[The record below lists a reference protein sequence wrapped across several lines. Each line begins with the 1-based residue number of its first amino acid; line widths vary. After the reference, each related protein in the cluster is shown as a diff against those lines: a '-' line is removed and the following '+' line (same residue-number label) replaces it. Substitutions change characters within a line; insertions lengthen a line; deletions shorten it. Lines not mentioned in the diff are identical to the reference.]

1 MIFNEK
7 DFGEFL
13 YQHQTDTLLPP
24 KTYTVWELSILAKY
38 LRQEL
43 KKSENE
49 IRNGIIKFCNLNY
62 PGFDVD
68 VEYDK
73 INKVLAECYKTD
85 LRGSVPVPITKNEW
99 ENIQKCSTEKT
110 QKLLF
115 AILAVAKFNRL
126 NPVLSVEDEDDKKQ
140 YEDTRLRCNETEA
153 NLYKLMKISFANNKD
168 KFLPYGEL
176 GKQGLNLVE
185 AVNSN
190 KVKRILCFGD
200 IVSKK
205 DDDLIYI
212 KDFNKLPDYFLALKE
227 NKRIK
232 VCEECKEIF
241 IDNSKNNLQRKC
253 QNCKKAKK
261 KKKTER
267 KFCVDCN
274 KEIIIKRNNQHSQIR
289 CKDCQKKLE
298 SQKKVQKYQL
308 VAMKT
313 KTIVCEDCNKE
324 IIVPSTYRRN
334 RCDECYKIYRKNKIN
349 ENAKKYYEK
358 TINKDI

>member
-13 YQHQTDTLLPP
+13 YKHQTDTVLPP

-43 KKSENE
+43 KKSEKE
-49 IRNGIIKFCNLNY
+49 IKNGIIKFCNLNY

-68 VEYDK
+68 VEYEK

-99 ENIQKCSTEKT
+99 ENIQKCSTEKI

-126 NPVLSVEDEDDKKQ
+126 NPVLFLEENEEEKQ
-140 YEDTRLRCNETEA
+140 YGDTRLRCNETEA
-153 NLYKLMKISFANNKD
+153 NLYKLMKISFVDAKD

-176 GKQGLNLVE
+176 GSQGLKLIE

-200 IVSKK
+200 LEPKEEDV
-205 DDDLIYI
+205 LILI
-212 KDFNKLPDYFLALKE
+212 EDFNNLPDYFLALKE

-232 VCEECKEIF
+232 NCEECGKIF

-253 QNCKKAKK
+253 HDCKQAKK
-261 KKKTER
+261 TKKTER
-267 KFCVDCN
+267 KFCIDCS
-274 KEIIIKRNNQHSQIR
+274 KEIFIKYNNQASQIR
-289 CKDCQKKLE
+289 CKECQQKFE
-298 SQKKVQKYQL
+298 SQKKAEKYRQI
-308 VAMKT
+308 ATKT
-313 KTIVCEDCNKE
+313 KTIICEDCGKE
-324 IIVPSTYRRN
+324 IIVPSTYRRS
-334 RCDECYKIYRKNKIN
+334 RCDECYEIYRKNKIN
-349 ENAKKYYEK
+349 ENAKKYYKEK
-358 TINKDI
+358 QK